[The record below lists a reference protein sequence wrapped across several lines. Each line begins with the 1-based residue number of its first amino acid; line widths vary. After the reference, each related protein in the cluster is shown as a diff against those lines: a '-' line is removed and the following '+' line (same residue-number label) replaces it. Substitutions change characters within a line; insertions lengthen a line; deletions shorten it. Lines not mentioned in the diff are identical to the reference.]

1 MCKAPGRDFYTSLS
15 HEKDNTS
22 RRKHRISNEMC
33 VFASLRSQKEPFG
46 GICDY
51 VPTYFITEQG
61 KLIICCKSSKILRN
75 IQCLHGNILLRY
87 FLLIFD

>member
-1 MCKAPGRDFYTSLS
+1 MACSAHERNFFTSLS
-15 HEKDNTS
+15 HEKENLS
-22 RRKHRISNEMC
+22 RRKQQISNEMC

-61 KLIICCKSSKILRN
+61 EYD
-75 IQCLHGNILLRY
+75 CLLQ
-87 FLLIFD
+87 